1 MALGLNDFIAGK
13 FISPLL
19 RPLEGMGPHNGYCL
33 HQKHYV
39 PRKINI
45 MTLIF
50 ILSALRGAL
59 YHESWGF
66 SGHLTTFM
74 TLPVAK
80 NVVLFPSL
88 EGHY

>member
-1 MALGLNDFIAGK
+1 MALGLNDFDAGK

-19 RPLEGMGPHNGYCL
+19 RPLEGMGPHNEYCL

-39 PRKINI
+39 PRKINL

-59 YHESWGF
+59 HHE
-66 SGHLTTFM
+66 
-74 TLPVAK
+74 P
-80 NVVLFPSL
+80 
-88 EGHY
+88 